1 MRSSFV
7 DVMRCALSLVLAD
20 VPTTLGGIFVLVIIA
35 FSICLYFLPSFIA
48 FRRQKSNKIPI
59 FVLNLF
65 LGWSL
70 IGWVVSLVWS
80 LSQEQQQVVIQQNF
94 GTGATP
100 PIPGRTVIDQQGEV

>member
-1 MRSSFV
+1 
-7 DVMRCALSLVLAD
+7 MRCALSLVLAD
-20 VPTTLGGIFVLVIIA
+20 VPTTIGGIFLLIIIL

-80 LSQEQQQVVIQQNF
+80 LSQEQHQVVIQQNF
-94 GTGATP
+94 QAGAVP
-100 PIPGRTVIDQQGEV
+100 PIPARPVVDQQGEA